1 MGRLDGK
8 VCVITGAKGGI
19 GAASAEL
26 FAREGAT
33 VVGVDLDGDSPGDL
47 ALACDVTDE
56 DAVRDLYAQ
65 VREQYGHIDVLFNN
79 AGISPNDDASVLDTT
94 YEAWQRVQD
103 VNLKSVFL
111 CCKYGIAHLLDN
123 EHGGSVINTASFV
136 AVMGAATSQI
146 SYTASKGG
154 VLAMSRELGVEFAR
168 RGVRV
173 NALCPGPVDTPLL
186 RELFAKDP
194 EKAARRLVHVPL
206 GRFAR
211 AEEIAAGALF
221 LASDESS
228 FVTATTF
235 LVDGGLSGG
244 TAHPGCMPIPKSLL
258 AGGVAATLAVGAG
271 AVIAH
276 EFIDHPSSVVGSQTT
291 ASARPIS
298 ANLDASQIY
307 NASKNAV
314 TYIVADTPEGQATG
328 SGFVVSKDG
337 LIVTNDH
344 VVDGASQV
352 QVKIGTSSQA
362 QDATVVGA
370 DPSRDL
376 ALLKVDAS
384 NLPTLSLGDSSSVG
398 VGDPTY
404 AIGNPFGLDHTLTT
418 GIVSAL
424 QRSLQAPD
432 GATISGA
439 IQTDAALNPGNS
451 GGPLLDSSGKVIGVN
466 SQIQTGSSSGAEA
479 GNVGIGFAIPSSTV
493 KSFIAEA
500 KAGKLK
506 PQSQQQQPQPQQND
520 PFGQGQ
526 QSDPYGQGQ
535 GQGQQDPYGFGIG

>member
-1 MGRLDGK
+1 
-8 VCVITGAKGGI
+8 
-19 GAASAEL
+19 
-26 FAREGAT
+26 
-33 VVGVDLDGDSPGDL
+33 
-47 ALACDVTDE
+47 
-56 DAVRDLYAQ
+56 
-65 VREQYGHIDVLFNN
+65 
-79 AGISPNDDASVLDTT
+79 
-94 YEAWQRVQD
+94 
-103 VNLKSVFL
+103 
-111 CCKYGIAHLLDN
+111 
-123 EHGGSVINTASFV
+123 
-136 AVMGAATSQI
+136 
-146 SYTASKGG
+146 
-154 VLAMSRELGVEFAR
+154 
-168 RGVRV
+168 
-173 NALCPGPVDTPLL
+173 
-186 RELFAKDP
+186 
-194 EKAARRLVHVPL
+194 
-206 GRFAR
+206 
-211 AEEIAAGALF
+211 
-221 LASDESS
+221 
-228 FVTATTF
+228 
-235 LVDGGLSGG
+235 
-244 TAHPGCMPIPKSLL
+244 MPIPKSLL

-276 EFIDHPSSVVGSQTT
+276 EFIDNPSSAVGSQTT
-291 ASARPIS
+291 ASATPIS
-298 ANLDASQIY
+298 ANLDARQIY

-352 QVKIGTSSQA
+352 QVKIGTSNQA

-424 QRSLQAPD
+424 QRNLQAPD

-466 SQIQTGSSSGAEA
+466 SQIQTGSSNGAEA

-506 PQSQQQQPQPQQND
+506 PQQQDQQQQQTD
-520 PFGQGQ
+520 PWGGQGQ
-526 QSDPYGQGQ
+526 QADPYGQGQ
-535 GQGQQDPYGFGIG
+535 QADPYGQSPDQQQDPYGFGIG

>member
-1 MGRLDGK
+1 
-8 VCVITGAKGGI
+8 
-19 GAASAEL
+19 
-26 FAREGAT
+26 
-33 VVGVDLDGDSPGDL
+33 
-47 ALACDVTDE
+47 
-56 DAVRDLYAQ
+56 
-65 VREQYGHIDVLFNN
+65 
-79 AGISPNDDASVLDTT
+79 
-94 YEAWQRVQD
+94 
-103 VNLKSVFL
+103 
-111 CCKYGIAHLLDN
+111 
-123 EHGGSVINTASFV
+123 
-136 AVMGAATSQI
+136 
-146 SYTASKGG
+146 
-154 VLAMSRELGVEFAR
+154 
-168 RGVRV
+168 
-173 NALCPGPVDTPLL
+173 
-186 RELFAKDP
+186 
-194 EKAARRLVHVPL
+194 
-206 GRFAR
+206 
-211 AEEIAAGALF
+211 
-221 LASDESS
+221 
-228 FVTATTF
+228 
-235 LVDGGLSGG
+235 
-244 TAHPGCMPIPKSLL
+244 MPIPKSLL

-352 QVKIGTSSQA
+352 QVKIGTSNQA

-506 PQSQQQQPQPQQND
+506 PQPQQQQPQQND

-526 QSDPYGQGQ
+526 
-535 GQGQQDPYGFGIG
+535 GQQSDPYGFGIG